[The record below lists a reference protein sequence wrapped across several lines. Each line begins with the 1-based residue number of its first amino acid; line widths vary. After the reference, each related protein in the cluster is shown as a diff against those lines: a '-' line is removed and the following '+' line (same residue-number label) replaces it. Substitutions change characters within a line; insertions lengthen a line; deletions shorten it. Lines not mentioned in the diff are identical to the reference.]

1 MFNELQTAMLRTA
14 HLDEPKDRAMS
25 FCALGLAGE
34 AGEVADLIKKVFYH
48 GKPFDRDKLIEE
60 GGDLAWYIAY
70 LAYTL
75 GFGMDELIDGVYH
88 YNNFQKLSDVQKYT
102 RIGNLLT
109 SRAGRLAERLDF
121 LVFEAPDHLSV
132 EMRHLKSDL
141 ASLLGWL
148 EALSLALDT
157 SLQAMCRVNIAKLE
171 KRYPNGFN
179 TADSLARKDE
189 AVPTK

>member
-14 HLDEPKDRAMS
+14 HLDEPQDRAFS
-25 FCALGLAGE
+25 LCGLGLAGE
-34 AGEVADLIKKVFYH
+34 AGEVADLVKKIFYH

-70 LAYTL
+70 LAHTL
-75 GFGMDELIDGVYH
+75 GFGLDDLIDGTYH
-88 YNNFQKLSDVQKYT
+88 YNNFQGLPDAQKYT

-109 SRAGRLAERLDF
+109 SRAGRLAERLDY
-121 LVFEAPDHLSV
+121 LVFEAPHHLSV
-132 EMRHLKSDL
+132 DMKYLKSDL
-141 ASLLGWL
+141 ASLFGWL

-171 KRYPNGFN
+171 KRYPSGFN

-189 AVPTK
+189 VNQN